1 MEQCAVVSCGNRAL
15 GEPSVAPRHI
25 QRVSFGNKKRTLLS
39 SSCFRNGER
48 CREPVDAA
56 DEMTRRL
63 YNVID
68 WMFEYPDYNPKT
80 KVIPK
85 NDYPVLVDVT
95 F

>member
-1 MEQCAVVSCGNRAL
+1 MTKRRTFKKTK
-15 GEPSVAPRHI
+15 PS
-25 QRVSFGNKKRTLLS
+25 
-39 SSCFRNGER
+39 ER
-48 CREPVDAA
+48 CRELVDAA

-68 WMFEYPDYNPKT
+68 WMFEHPDYTPKT

-85 NDYPVLVDVT
+85 KNYPVLVDVT